1 MRAALYI
8 AEGFRGDL
16 NIYIV
21 PARRQVRINKRWS
34 PLAENR
40 YIYKAAR
47 ANLPHHHFITLLQEP
62 VAVFD
67 AGLLKR

>member
-1 MRAALYI
+1 MRAALYL

-40 YIYKAAR
+40 YHLQSGASELAASSFYNIVAR
-47 ANLPHHHFITLLQEP
+47 AGRGF
-62 VAVFD
+62 
-67 AGLLKR
+67 RR